1 LYYDL
6 LIGKKSKKMKKLFV
20 LVLGIVALSAC
31 HNYKKDAQQL
41 AITRDSLQQ
50 ETAFRDASIA
60 GFLNDFSE
68 IQANLDSIKKIEK
81 LVTVQS
87 STGRELNSSQKQ
99 MILED
104 INLLNDLLQRNK
116 QLTASLQKKLKD
128 ANFKIGDLEETINGL
143 ELLVKNMEA
152 QANEQDIQIAEL
164 TEDVKKLNI
173 DISQL
178 NQKIKVVETESQ
190 QKTQTIETQTVAL
203 NKAYYAFGTVKELK
217 DNGII
222 EKSGGVI
229 GMGKTPV
236 ILKNFNR
243 DYFTEIDIRNFD
255 YLRLMAKKVKVIS
268 VHPADS
274 YHITG
279 KKSADTLF
287 IDNSAEFWK
296 ASKYL
301 VVIVD

>member
-1 LYYDL
+1 
-6 LIGKKSKKMKKLFV
+6 MMV
-20 LVLGIVALSAC
+20 
-31 HNYKKDAQQL
+31 
-41 AITRDSLQQ
+41 RDSLQQ
-50 ETAFRDASIA
+50 ETAFRDSSIV

-87 STGRELNSSQKQ
+87 NSGRELNTSQKQ

-104 INLLNDLLQRNK
+104 IALLNDLLKRNK
-116 QLTASLQKKLKD
+116 ELTASLQKKLKD
-128 ANFKIGDLEETINGL
+128 ANFKIGNLEGTIKELQLMVANL
-143 ELLVKNMEA
+143 ESQA
-152 QANEQDIQIAEL
+152 QEKDEEIVVL
-164 TEDVKKLNI
+164 KEDVRKLNV
-173 DISQL
+173 DISSL
-178 NQKIKVVETESQ
+178 NEKINVVETESQ
-190 QKTQTIETQTVAL
+190 QKSQTIQSQTVAL

-217 DNGII
+217 DNGVI

-236 ILKNFNR
+236 IKKDFNR

-268 VHPADS
+268 VHPAGS

-279 KKSADTLF
+279 KKSSDTLF

>member
-1 LYYDL
+1 
-6 LIGKKSKKMKKLFV
+6 MKKLFV

-41 AITRDSLQQ
+41 SISRDSLQQ
-50 ETAFRDASIA
+50 ETALRDASIA

-87 STGRELNSSQKQ
+87 NSNRELNANQKQ

-164 TEDVKKLNI
+164 TQDVKKLNV

-203 NKAYYAFGTVKELK
+203 NKAYYAFGTMKELK
-217 DNGII
+217 ENGII

-236 ILKNFNR
+236 IKKDFNR
-243 DYFTEIDIRNFD
+243 DYFTEIDIRNFEH
-255 YLRLMAKKVKVIS
+255 LRLMAKKAKLIT
-268 VHPADS
+268 VHPEGS
-274 YHITG
+274 YHFTG
-279 KKSADTLF
+279 KKLSDTLF
-287 IDNSAEFWK
+287 IDNSSEFWK

-301 VVIVD
+301 VVLID

>member
-1 LYYDL
+1 
-6 LIGKKSKKMKKLFV
+6 MKKL
-20 LVLGIVALSAC
+20 LVIMLGVVALSAC
-31 HNYKKDAQQL
+31 HNYKKDSERL
-41 AITRDSLQQ
+41 MIVRDSLQQ
-50 ETAFRDASIA
+50 ETAFRDSSIV

-87 STGRELNSSQKQ
+87 SSGRELNSSQKQ

-104 INLLNDLLQRNK
+104 IALLNDLLQRNK

-128 ANFKIGDLEETINGL
+128 ANFKIGNLEGTIK
-143 ELLVKNMEA
+143 ELQLMVDNLEA
-152 QANEQDIQIAEL
+152 QAQEKDDEIVVLKDE
-164 TEDVKKLNI
+164 VRKLNV
-173 DISQL
+173 DISSL
-178 NQKIKVVETESQ
+178 NQRITVVETESE
-190 QKTQTIETQTVAL
+190 QKSQTIKSQTVAL
-203 NKAYYAFGTVKELK
+203 NKAYYAFGTIKELK
-217 DNGII
+217 DNGIV

-229 GMGKTPV
+229 GIGKTPV
-236 ILKNFNR
+236 IKKDFNR

-255 YLRLMAKKVKVIS
+255 YLRLMARKVQVIS

-279 KKSADTLF
+279 KKASDTLF

-301 VVIVD
+301 VVVVD